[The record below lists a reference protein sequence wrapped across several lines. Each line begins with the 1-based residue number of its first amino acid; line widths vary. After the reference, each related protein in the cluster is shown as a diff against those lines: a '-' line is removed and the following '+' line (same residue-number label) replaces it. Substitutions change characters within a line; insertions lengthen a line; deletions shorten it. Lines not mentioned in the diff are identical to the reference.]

1 MPNIG
6 KSEAAPA
13 VFLAVGR
20 NHGHPCVYTGQ
31 NNPIPGAPDM
41 AIQFNS
47 DALAR
52 FRNVNFRN
60 GDTIANLDGKGLKAN
75 GELGNFIGKMFRAT
89 KTQDRNNAVRT
100 ELLRSLGQAF
110 GLAGLMKEE
119 GDRVAFSPDFMQKL
133 EKLLGRDILKTGDFK
148 IDRNGFVKSGKPL
161 TQRRIQAIVSKA
173 LRSGG
178 EFDVKGYETKLAKI
192 QSEIKSDSAQKY
204 YKEVKRAL
212 DFYKNEIGRV
222 MIKNPD
228 YEPAPAEE
236 PDLFF
241 DDDRKAYE
249 LKHSPYLMW
258 DYEHDEYVP
267 LKRGTDLREHL
278 NNSSIP
284 GNPLKMFIHLE
295 NAFTRMFDTSI
306 NNDRDFDLLQK
317 YLKNTV
323 RNFVELSVDCYFA
336 AKENGKMQ
344 AFEGYLFSHDPCM
357 DGRTTE
363 LMEFAQE
370 NLPMVDVAPSGDDD
384 AALMP
389 EAAKPKAA
397 PVKTAGHTMNT
408 RLDDC
413 IYKEIQ
419 LARDANPK
427 ATGWKDLSEA
437 VKANLVGLDRPIAVL
452 NEKTGALEPL
462 KENGETV
469 VRKVTAEDVDRIGPA
484 CCDILAIF

>member
-1 MPNIG
+1 
-6 KSEAAPA
+6 
-13 VFLAVGR
+13 
-20 NHGHPCVYTGQ
+20 
-31 NNPIPGAPDM
+31 M
-41 AIQFNS
+41 AIEFNS
-47 DALAR
+47 NALSQ
-52 FRNVNFRN
+52 FRNVNFN
-60 GDTIANLDGKGLKAN
+60 DDNAIANLDGKGLKAN
-75 GELGNFIGKMFRAT
+75 GKLGNFIGKMFRAT
-89 KTQDRNNAVRT
+89 KTENRNNAVRE

-110 GLAGLMKEE
+110 GLSGLMKAE
-119 GDRVAFSPDFMQKL
+119 GNRVAFSPEFMQKL
-133 EKLLGRDILKTGDFK
+133 EKLLGGDILKTGDFK
-148 IDRNGFVKSGKPL
+148 IDRNGLVTSGKPL
-161 TQRRIQAIVSKA
+161 TQRRIRSIVSKA
-173 LRSGG
+173 MRAGG
-178 EFDVKGYETKLAKI
+178 EFDIQGYETKLSKI
-192 QSEIKSDSAQKY
+192 QSELKSDYAQKY
-204 YKEVKRAL
+204 YKQVKTAI
-212 DFYKNEIGRV
+212 DFYKNEIDRV
-222 MIKNPD
+222 MIKNPN
-228 YEPAPAEE
+228 YEPAPDEE

-241 DDDRKAYE
+241 DDDRKEYE

-258 DYEHDEYVP
+258 DYENDEYVP

-295 NAFTRMFDTSI
+295 NAFTRTFDTSI
-306 NNDRDFDLLQK
+306 NNDRDFDRLQK

-344 AFEGYLFSHDPCM
+344 AFDGFLYSHDPCM

-370 NLPMVDVAPSGDDD
+370 NLPMVDVAPSVDDD

-389 EAAKPKAA
+389 EAAKPKPA
-397 PVKTAGHTMNT
+397 PVKTAGHTMAT

-419 LARDANPK
+419 LARDANPN
-427 ATGWKDLSEA
+427 ATGWKDLADA
-437 VKANLVGLDRPIAVL
+437 VKNNLVGLDRPIAVL
-452 NEKTGALEPL
+452 NETTGAIEPL
-462 KENGETV
+462 KENGEPV